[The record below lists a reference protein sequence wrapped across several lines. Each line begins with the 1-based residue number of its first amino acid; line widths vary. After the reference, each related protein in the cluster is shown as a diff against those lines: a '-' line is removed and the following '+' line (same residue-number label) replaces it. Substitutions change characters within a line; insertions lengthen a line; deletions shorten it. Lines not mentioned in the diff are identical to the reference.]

1 VFESVLD
8 ALFPAA
14 CAGCGCAGAVLC
26 ASCTPPPGA
35 AAPLRIGALHVR
47 AVGRYD
53 GGLRAAILTYKR
65 GRRDVGNQLA
75 ALLAER
81 VALGLGHDAVL
92 VPVPTAPKRRRERGF
107 DQGHRLAE
115 HLGLRAGRPVLLALR
130 RRDGDAQRGRSR
142 AERLQARGH
151 FICIAPE
158 LVTGM
163 RIVLVDDV
171 VTTGSTLLDCAASL
185 QECGAFVREAV
196 VLAYA

>member
-1 VFESVLD
+1 MSTMSDRRSRKRLATRQGISD
-8 ALFPAA
+8 AATRLF
-14 CAGCGCAGAVLC
+14 
-26 ASCTPPPGA
+26 
-35 AAPLRIGALHVR
+35 I
-47 AVGRYD
+47 
-53 GGLRAAILTYKR
+53 
-65 GRRDVGNQLA
+65 
-75 ALLAER
+75 
-81 VALGLGHDAVL
+81 
-92 VPVPTAPKRRRERGF
+92 ERGF
-107 DQGHRLAE
+107 DQGHRLAQ
-115 HLGLRAGRPVLLALR
+115 HLGSRTGHPVLLALR
-130 RRDGDAQRGRSR
+130 RRDADAQRGRSR